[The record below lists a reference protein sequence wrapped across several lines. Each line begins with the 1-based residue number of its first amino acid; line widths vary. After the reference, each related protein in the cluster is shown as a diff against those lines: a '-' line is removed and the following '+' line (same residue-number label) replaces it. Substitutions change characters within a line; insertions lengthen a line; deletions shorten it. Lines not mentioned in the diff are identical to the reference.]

1 MKNYSFPKSGRAQI
15 PPQIHHSPI
24 EIHDLVC
31 LDDFSV
37 PTVPLYSS
45 LFAHH
50 SGVADRTTKIRVS
63 LEKKDQERYL
73 ASFMK
78 KRLLT
83 IWKSK
88 RALVKAAPNLPELI
102 EQLIYRNVYTE
113 LQSCM
118 ITSYE
123 EDFDA
128 PLIPFTLFSWIQ
140 YSKMIAQTLNKHWDM
155 VYWDEIMDYFQHFSQ
170 FQSLEELLNGEMSK

>member
-1 MKNYSFPKSGRAQI
+1 MKNYLIPKSGRAQI
-15 PPQIHHSPI
+15 PHQIHHSPI
-24 EIHDLVC
+24 EINDLDP
-31 LDDFSV
+31 LEDFDV
-37 PTVPLYSS
+37 PTAPLYST

-50 SGVADRTTKIRVS
+50 SGLAERPTKIRMA
-63 LEKKDQERYL
+63 LEKKDQERYQK
-73 ASFMK
+73 SFIK

-128 PLIPFTLFSWIQ
+128 PLIPFTLFSWIH
-140 YSKMIAQTLNKHWDM
+140 YSKLIAQTLNKHWDM
-155 VYWDEIMDYFQHFSQ
+155 VYWDEMTDYFQRFSR
-170 FQSLEELLNGEMSK
+170 FQSLEDLLNGEMKK